1 MGEEKRLRYLITN
14 HQNQPLEL
22 HLTTG
27 VIVLGAWEEAEVQEA
42 DLDTPQVGA
51 LRKNRLVTTRAA
63 AEDASASAAEAEAE
77 AAAEAA
83 PEPKRRAKKKKEG

>member
-1 MGEEKRLRYLITN
+1 VGEEKRLRYFITN

-22 HLTTG
+22 HLSTG

-51 LRKNRLVTTRAA
+51 LQKNRLVTTRAG
-63 AEDASASAAEAEAE
+63 AEDPSASTT
-77 AAAEAA
+77 EAA
-83 PEPKRRAKKKKEG
+83 PETKRRVKTKKEG